1 MKRIFFFSA
10 AVFTICS
17 AFTFVVSSTWK
28 SSDKDY
34 TIEFKGGK
42 VEGIFRGLN
51 STVVLDAAHPEN
63 SKINTTVD
71 VSTINTGNGMMNK
84 HALSERALNG
94 KQFKTITF
102 ESSSVT
108 KKDDKYNATG
118 KLTMKGVTK
127 SITIPFGFSEN
138 GSQGKLSGSFT
149 VDPSEY
155 GIKRAGTPDKVTI
168 TLNIGFN
175 K

>member
-1 MKRIFFFSA
+1 MKRILFFSA

-17 AFTFVVSSTWK
+17 AFTFAISTTWK
-28 SSDKDY
+28 SSDKEY

-42 VEGIFRGLN
+42 VEGVFRGLN

-63 SKINTTVD
+63 SKINATVD

-84 HALSERALNG
+84 HALSESGLNG
-94 KQFKTITF
+94 IQFKTITF
-102 ESSSVT
+102 ESTSVS

-127 SITIPFGFSEN
+127 SITIPFSFSES
-138 GSQGKLSGSFT
+138 GSQGKLNGSFT
-149 VDPSEY
+149 VVPSEY
-155 GIKRAGTPDKVTI
+155 GVKRAGTPEKVTI
-168 TLNIGFN
+168 TLNIGFT